1 MQKLFLIIL
10 AVMLAA
16 TALVSI
22 PYGVLGNI
30 NMPDAYVL
38 PSKMMEVSLTN
49 YFILSGTV
57 FSDQDSLSNFI
68 AKDPST
74 YHYGFSASIGLFDKL
89 EVGIVATSDNL
100 IWGNAKLRLY
110 SETEKFPSIAI
121 GLENIFSKVENTDEP
136 YISGYDFTDPRDYIK
151 NSPYLVGSKSTLLL
165 TDIPY
170 FEHLE
175 TTIHLGVGSRRFAGQ
190 RSKVKQLHGFFGG
203 LDLKPNK
210 YVSFNGEVDS
220 QNLNIGVNLYYKN
233 FTIRACAYR
242 LEDYFKKKGD
252 MNYGQK
258 FALGIKYTIDK
269 YSEVKAADKN
279 RTFKFNVAPKVKKKS
294 IKTVLMENTNNQNV
308 DSTNPLLEE
317 LERIRIRREQAEK
330 ELQEIKKLLQE

>member
-10 AVMLAA
+10 AVLLAA
-16 TALVSI
+16 TALVAI

-49 YFILSGTV
+49 YFILSGSV
-57 FSDQDSLSNFI
+57 LAAQDSILS
-68 AKDPST
+68 ADP
-74 YHYGFSASIGLFDKL
+74 YHYGFSASIGLFDKM
-89 EVGIVATSDNL
+89 EVGIVATGDKL
-100 IWGNAKLRLY
+100 VYGNAKLRLY
-110 SETEKFPSIAI
+110 TETEKFPSIAV
-121 GLENIFSKVENTDEP
+121 GLENIFSKVKNTDEP
-136 YISGYDFTDPRDYIK
+136 YISGYDFTDPRDYIQ
-151 NSPYLVGSKSTLLL
+151 NSPYIVGSKSTLLL

-175 TTIHLGVGSRRFAGQ
+175 TTIHLGIGSRRFTGE

-220 QNLNIGVNLYYKN
+220 QNLNLGFNVYYKN
-233 FTIRACAYR
+233 FTIRACVYR

-252 MNYGQK
+252 ENFGQK

-279 RTFKFNVAPKVKKKS
+279 RSFKFNTAPKVKKTPHRK
-294 IKTVLMENTNNQNV
+294 ILTNDTNNQSI
-308 DSTNPLLEE
+308 DASNPLLQE
-317 LERIRIRREQAEK
+317 LERIRKRREQAEK
-330 ELQEIKKLLQE
+330 ELQEIKKLLEQ